1 MFPSCALT
9 SLSLLVSKAGQ
20 TALMLSVS
28 HGRTAMVRLLLSCQ
42 ADLNIQDKDSSTA
55 LICAC
60 EHGHVEIAR
69 ILLESDH
76 CDTSLTDKVGTHTC
90 ISHTRITHTSMH
102 THTWTLT
109 HTCTDIH
116 FGLPKT
122 LNVKTT
128 QQCHHLAKR

>member
-1 MFPSCALT
+1 
-9 SLSLLVSKAGQ
+9 
-20 TALMLSVS
+20 MLAVS

-42 ADLNIQDKDSSTA
+42 ADLNIQDKDGSTA

-60 EHGHVEIAR
+60 EHSHVEIAR

-90 ISHTRITHTSMH
+90 ISHTRITHTNVNTHKHAH

-116 FGLPKT
+116 FELPRT

-128 QQCHHLAKR
+128 QQCHYLAKQ